1 MTQETPAQIPPQPA
15 PVSSPAPTP
24 SLSAK
29 SKRARSPRLWPL
41 WLLSLVIIAGMAAL
55 AWLGWQQL
63 QQRQAAVED
72 VRAAVQQQQ
81 SRVNDLE
88 ARYQERLNA
97 LDRHAQQATAEVER
111 LEAQLAKS
119 AQQLLAMGA
128 KTRTDWLLAE
138 AEYLLRLANQ
148 RLMMERDPQ
157 GALAILQG
165 ADQVLRET
173 DETAMYPVRRQLAQE
188 IVALQN
194 VAELDRTG
202 IFLQLDALAGGIAQ
216 LQQRM
221 EQEVPTVE
229 LDEVR
234 EQAATSGWRG
244 ALAELWGEVKQL
256 VVVRR
261 TNEPVEP
268 LLPPKDIFF
277 LQQNLRLM
285 LEQAQLALLEKNQ
298 ELYDSSLRKAEDW
311 VRRFFATSEP
321 GDNARAQRFL
331 DNLAKLQEIKVDPEL
346 PDISASLRQLKTLV
360 DSLYQSGA
368 VSAPSNTAD
377 TASQPT
383 PSKQDGGAE

>member
-1 MTQETPAQIPPQPA
+1 
-15 PVSSPAPTP
+15 
-24 SLSAK
+24 
-29 SKRARSPRLWPL
+29 
-41 WLLSLVIIAGMAAL
+41 LLCLLIIAGVAAL

-63 QQRQAAVED
+63 QQREASLDD
-72 VRAAVQQQQ
+72 VRTMMQQQQ
-81 SRVNDLE
+81 SRVEELE

-97 LDRHAQQATAEVER
+97 LDRRAQQATAEVER
-111 LEAQLAKS
+111 LEQQMTRS

-148 RLMMERDPQ
+148 RLLMERDPQ
-157 GALAILQG
+157 GALAILQA
-165 ADQVLRET
+165 ADEVLRET
-173 DETAMYPVRRQLAQE
+173 EETAVYPVRRQIAQE

-202 IFLQLDALAGGIAQ
+202 IFLKLDALAGGIGQ

-221 EQEVPTVE
+221 EQELP
-229 LDEVR
+229 EVDL
-234 EQAATSGWRG
+234 EGVQQDVSVSDWRG

-298 ELYDSSLRKAEDW
+298 ELYDSSLRKAQDW
-311 VRRFFATSEP
+311 VRRFFVTSEP

-331 DNLAKLQEIKVDPEL
+331 DNLASLQQVKVDPDL
-346 PDISASLRQLKTLV
+346 PDISASLRQLQTLV
-360 DSLYQSGA
+360 DSLYESGA
-368 VSAPSNTAD
+368 VSRSSNAPNAGNPRPAPAD
-377 TASQPT
+377 QNE
-383 PSKQDGGAE
+383 GAE